1 MPKNRSTLPATSILA
16 FFLLLVGAVTF
27 RDFLFGPALLLYKD
41 IGNDSLT
48 SYYPDFVHLSNYI
61 RSNGFPSWSFHIGMG
76 QDLAYATGYLIWQ
89 PVTWLPQE
97 WIPSA
102 LVFQHLA
109 KIVIAGVLFF
119 HFSRL
124 LGAPVLAAS
133 LGSLLLAFSA
143 YVNMGSCWYPLA
155 DEVIAYAA
163 VLLGIERALQRGRL
177 LILALAVALIG
188 MINPFQLYLCALLLL
203 CYVPTRLI
211 AQFGWKP
218 GLVLQ
223 KAFPLAMTAF
233 LGAGMGAVV
242 TLPYLNVILNS
253 PRGAGATNS
262 AAALGSVSV
271 FGLASAQHYLTAV
284 LRAYN
289 NDLMGAGDAF
299 KGWYNY
305 LEAPL
310 SYCGL
315 FCLLMAPQ
323 AFVRRSRRTRLV
335 LVLFLVFTLVPTLFP
350 WFRHLFWLF
359 KGDYYRTYS
368 LFCVFGILT
377 FSVLAFGRYLAH
389 GLLSI
394 WLLAITIVVL
404 VAVLYLPFDLLRAA
418 VDVQLRSVIVLYLA
432 LYAVIL
438 VFGRMVH
445 RPRLAGCIVL
455 AVAAVEVSQFAHI
468 TAANR
473 ETVHKE
479 DLSHGIAAP
488 PEPIEMLRDIS
499 REDNGFF
506 RITTLRLS
514 ERGNETDPNNPMLL
528 GYYGTSS
535 YSSFNDFN
543 YIRFLDA
550 VDVIPT
556 RLETDTRWTAGLTGD
571 FILSLFAGEKYALV
585 EDPALFQQAAQYEFV
600 RSYGKYSLLRNRL
613 FVPLGLAFTRYL
625 PQEQF
630 LQLSRDAKEQA
641 VLAVAV
647 LDQSEQLKAP
657 TLSRTSISELDAD
670 LTASTFPDL
679 IEKRRAT
686 GLNLTAFGQSTLRG
700 EIHLEQDSLL
710 VVQTPFSFGWRAF
723 QDGKQTAVVKTDVGL
738 LGVALNA
745 GNHKVDLRY
754 RNPWLVPGALI
765 TLCSAAFF
773 ALALWR
779 RRNRTLLPLSIGTST
794 DLFA

>member
-1 MPKNRSTLPATSILA
+1 MPKNRSTLLTTSILA
-16 FFLLLVGAVTF
+16 FGLLFVGIITF
-27 RDFLFGPALLLYKD
+27 RDFLFGHALLLYKD
-41 IGNDSLT
+41 IGNDSLLD
-48 SYYPDFVHLSNYI
+48 YYPTFVQLSNYV
-61 RSNGFPSWSFHIGMG
+61 RANGFPSWSFHIGMG

-97 WIPSA
+97 WISFA
-102 LVFQHLA
+102 LVFQHFVKL
-109 KIVIAGVLFF
+109 VVAGLLFF

-133 LGSLLLAFSA
+133 LGAFLLAFSA
-143 YVNMGSCWYPLA
+143 YANMGSCWFPLV
-155 DEVIAYAA
+155 DEVIGYAA
-163 VLLGIERALQRGRL
+163 VLFGIEKALQGGRL
-177 LILALAVALIG
+177 LILALAVALVG
-188 MINPFQLYLCALLLL
+188 MINPFQLYLCALLLV
-203 CYVPTRLI
+203 CYVPARLVV
-211 AQFGWKP
+211 QFGWQP
-218 GLVLQ
+218 RLVLQ
-223 KAFPLAMTAF
+223 KAFPLAMTAS
-233 LGAGMGAVV
+233 LGAGMGAVI

-262 AAALGSVSV
+262 ASTFASVSV
-271 FGLASAQHYLTAV
+271 FALASAQHYVTAV
-284 LRAYN
+284 LRAYS
-289 NDLMGAGDAF
+289 NDLMGAGSAF

-323 AFVRRSRRTRLV
+323 AFVRRSRRTRLA
-335 LVLFLVFTLVPTLFP
+335 LVLFLVFALVPTIFP

-377 FSVLAFGRYLAH
+377 FSVLAFGRYLEH

-404 VAVLYLPFDLLRAA
+404 VAVLYLPLDLLRAA
-418 VDVQLRSVIVLYLA
+418 IDVQLRSVIVLYLA

-438 VFGRMVH
+438 VFGRMVR
-445 RPRLAGCIVL
+445 RPGLTGCIVL
-455 AVAAVEVSQFAHI
+455 AVAAVEVSHFAHI

-479 DLSHGIAAP
+479 DLFHGIAAP
-488 PEPIEMLRDIS
+488 REPIEMLQDI
-499 REDNGFF
+499 RGKDNSFF
-506 RITTLRLS
+506 RVTTLRLS
-514 ERGNETDPNNPMLL
+514 ERGNEPDLNNSMLL

-535 YSSFNDFN
+535 YTSFNDLN
-543 YIRFLDA
+543 YIRFLAA
-550 VDVIPT
+550 VDVIQS
-556 RLETDTRWTAGLTGD
+556 RLEIETRWTPGLTGI

-585 EDPALFQQAAQYEFV
+585 EDPTPFQQVAQYEFV

-613 FVPLGLAFTRYL
+613 SVPLGLSFSRYL

-641 VLAVAV
+641 LLAVAV

-670 LTASTFPDL
+670 LTASTFPEL

-686 GLNLTAFGQSTLRG
+686 GLSLTGFSQSRLRG
-700 EIHLEQDSLL
+700 EIHLERDSLL
-710 VVQTPFSFGWRAF
+710 VVQTPFSPGWRAF
-723 QDGKQTAVVKTDVGL
+723 QDGKQAPIVKTDVGL
-738 LGVALNA
+738 LGVALNG
-745 GNHKVDLRY
+745 GNHKVELRY
-754 RNPWLVPGALI
+754 RNPWLVLGALI
-765 TLCSAAFF
+765 TLCSAALF
-773 ALALWR
+773 ALALWC
-779 RRNRTLLPLSIGTST
+779 RRNRTLLPLNIGTLT
-794 DLFA
+794 DLAP